1 MWDIRVS
8 ECTEFVLLRLPDFLF
23 IFLVHVQ
30 WTCYFG
36 ILWWIHDPNTFP
48 FTFRISNENGLSSLF
63 CAVFSSHFHRSLLDS
78 FKLNDS
84 HVFFSHCFISVAQQT
99 VSISI
104 PSHNYSCARYCHF
117 NEMNGDFNFDV
128 HVESDITRKI
138 ANATRSGESTNNKKG
153 LAPVKITSFFPN
165 HFNWILQKLAFCVS
179 II

>member
-104 PSHNYSCARYCHF
+104 SHRIIIH
-117 NEMNGDFNFDV
+117 V
-128 HVESDITRKI
+128 HGI
-138 ANATRSGESTNNKKG
+138 AILMKWMVISILMSMSNRILREKLPMQQDPENQRTTKKD
-153 LAPVKITSFFPN
+153 LHRWK
-165 HFNWILQKLAFCVS
+165 
-179 II
+179 

>member
-84 HVFFSHCFISVAQQT
+84 HVFFFIASWFQLHSKLFRFQYHRIIIHVHGIAILMKWM
-99 VSISI
+99 VISI
-104 PSHNYSCARYCHF
+104 LMSMSNRILREKLPMQQDPENQR
-117 NEMNGDFNFDV
+117 
-128 HVESDITRKI
+128 T
-138 ANATRSGESTNNKKG
+138 TKKD
-153 LAPVKITSFFPN
+153 LHRWK
-165 HFNWILQKLAFCVS
+165 
-179 II
+179 